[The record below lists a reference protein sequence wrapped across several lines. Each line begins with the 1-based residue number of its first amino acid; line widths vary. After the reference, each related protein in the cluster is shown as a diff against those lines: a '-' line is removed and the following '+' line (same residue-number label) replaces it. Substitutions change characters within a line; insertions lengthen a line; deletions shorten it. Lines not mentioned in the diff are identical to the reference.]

1 MQHTVRTKQ
10 ALKQTQS
17 SQLTTLQDPQSPQP
31 KLRLSNPKL
40 HLALWSLCAVMTA
53 QAKNVPKLHP
63 LVAAAMA
70 RQAASLATS
79 QVLVVMANQVAMV
92 VVTAAVKALRLVAHV
107 WVMLLSV
114 RNVMLWN
121 QRKMHCVAW
130 LHKPTVKC

>member
-17 SQLTTLQDPQSPQP
+17 SQLTTLQKPQSPQP
-31 KLRLSNPKL
+31 KLPLSNPKL
-40 HLALWSLCAVMTA
+40 HLARWWLCAAMTA
-53 QAKNVPKLHP
+53 QAKNAPKRRL

-70 RQAASLATS
+70 SQAASLAIS
-79 QVLVVMANQVAMV
+79 QALAVTANQAAM
-92 VVTAAVKALRLVAHV
+92 AGVKALRLVALV
-107 WVMLLSV
+107 WVTPLSV

-130 LHKPTVKC
+130 LHKPMAKC